1 MKTKLVLWGT
11 NAQDERVLIAMQLRA
26 ADNKVDIWTFPEA
39 IASPDFAQQM
49 LNEWRNS
56 AEPNA
61 FPEGAMHIE
70 RELTVAESIL
80 PDDLKVERG
89 DLVQRAQS
97 EWHFIVLSTKLH
109 ESYKSELAEIQD
121 KIAQMVDY
129 SSDAWDSLKGF
140 WNKVQEQVHD
150 RNLFREHADILRDNT
165 NELFDQLKKM
175 RSSMT
180 SEFEENSKSVYSQFN
195 SVLDEIEK
203 KVEQGI
209 QRFPDIFE
217 DLKKAQTQFRDK
229 KLKRE
234 HSNDIWNRIDS
245 LFKTVKEK
253 KFGTN
258 AINDSTAS
266 ERLTRRYEG
275 LIGAIDKMQDSID
288 RDKEELDYQT
298 KRVNNSQGQLEA
310 QIRQAKIDMILER
323 VKSKQE
329 KLDEMQVT
337 KAEIEGKMSNYKEK
351 EAKEAKKAAE
361 APKAETKREVKVETV
376 ASPVAETETK
386 TEENVAAT
394 VAPQAEVVTEPVV
407 EAQIEA
413 PVTPQAEVGAESVVE
428 VQVETPVAPQAEVV
442 AEPVAEVQVETPVA
456 PQAEVVAEPVVVKT
470 VDTTNEMTEIA
481 ANANAAIGAVEKV
494 TE

>member
-26 ADNKVDIWTFPEA
+26 ADNKVEIWTFPEA

-61 FPEGAMHIE
+61 FPEGATHIE

-180 SEFEENSKSVYSQFN
+180 SEFEENSKSIYSQFN
-195 SVLDEIEK
+195 AVLDEIEK

-288 RDKEELDYQT
+288 RDKDELDYQT

-329 KLDEMQVT
+329 KLDEMLVT

-351 EAKEAKKAAE
+351 EAKKATE
-361 APKAETKREVKVETV
+361 APKNETKREVKVETV
-376 ASPVAETETK
+376 ASPVSETEAK
-386 TEENVAAT
+386 VAEKVEAV

-407 EAQIEA
+407 ETEA
-413 PVTPQAEVGAESVVE
+413 PTEVVAETVVE
-428 VQVETPVAPQAEVV
+428 AETQVETPVAPQVEVV
-442 AEPVAEVQVETPVA
+442 AEPVAEVPAQPDVEKIVTP
-456 PQAEVVAEPVVVKT
+456 
-470 VDTTNEMTEIA
+470 TNDMSEIA

-494 TE
+494 TV

>member
-26 ADNKVDIWTFPEA
+26 ADNKVEIWTFPEA

-61 FPEGAMHIE
+61 FPEGATHIE

-180 SEFEENSKSVYSQFN
+180 SEFEENSKSIYSQFN
-195 SVLDEIEK
+195 AVLDEIEK

-288 RDKEELDYQT
+288 RDKDELDYQT

-329 KLDEMQVT
+329 KLDEMLVT

-351 EAKEAKKAAE
+351 EAKKATE
-361 APKAETKREVKVETV
+361 APKNETKREVKVEAV
-376 ASPVAETETK
+376 ASPVSETEAK
-386 TEENVAAT
+386 VAEKMEAV

-407 EAQIEA
+407 ETEA
-413 PVTPQAEVGAESVVE
+413 PTEVVAETVVE
-428 VQVETPVAPQAEVV
+428 AETQVETPVAPQVEVV
-442 AEPVAEVQVETPVA
+442 AEPVAEVPAQPDVEKIVTP
-456 PQAEVVAEPVVVKT
+456 
-470 VDTTNEMTEIA
+470 TNDMSEIA

-494 TE
+494 TV

>member
-26 ADNKVDIWTFPEA
+26 ADNKVEIWTFPEA

-61 FPEGAMHIE
+61 FPEGATHIE

-180 SEFEENSKSVYSQFN
+180 SEFEENSKSIYSQFN
-195 SVLDEIEK
+195 AVLDEIEK

-288 RDKEELDYQT
+288 RDKDELDYQT

-329 KLDEMQVT
+329 KLDEMLVT

-351 EAKEAKKAAE
+351 EAKKATE
-361 APKAETKREVKVETV
+361 APKREVKVETV
-376 ASPVAETETK
+376 ASPVSETEAK
-386 TEENVAAT
+386 VAEKMEAV

-407 EAQIEA
+407 ETEA
-413 PVTPQAEVGAESVVE
+413 PTEVVAETVVE
-428 VQVETPVAPQAEVV
+428 AETQVETPVAPQVEVV
-442 AEPVAEVQVETPVA
+442 AEPVAEVPAQPDVEKIVTP
-456 PQAEVVAEPVVVKT
+456 
-470 VDTTNEMTEIA
+470 TNDMSEIA

-494 TE
+494 TV

>member
-26 ADNKVDIWTFPEA
+26 ADNKVEIWTFPEA

-61 FPEGAMHIE
+61 FPEGATHIE

-180 SEFEENSKSVYSQFN
+180 SEFEENSKSIYSQFN
-195 SVLDEIEK
+195 AVLDEIEK

-288 RDKEELDYQT
+288 RDKDELDYQT

-329 KLDEMQVT
+329 KLDEMLVT

-351 EAKEAKKAAE
+351 EAKKATE
-361 APKAETKREVKVETV
+361 APKNETKREVKVEAV
-376 ASPVAETETK
+376 ASPVSETEAK
-386 TEENVAAT
+386 VAEKVEAV

-407 EAQIEA
+407 ETEA
-413 PVTPQAEVGAESVVE
+413 STEVMAETVVE
-428 VQVETPVAPQAEVV
+428 AETQVETPVAPQVEVV
-442 AEPVAEVQVETPVA
+442 AEPVAEVPAQPDVEKIVTP
-456 PQAEVVAEPVVVKT
+456 
-470 VDTTNEMTEIA
+470 TNDMSEIA

-494 TE
+494 TV